1 MAGKCQFIPTTGPH
15 RDRIAALM
23 DDGQTRTAIEIHA
36 LLPDIRLKI
45 ISSTL
50 QRMTDAGE
58 LVKSGSNRSVTY
70 RLAEDVPVTVETG
83 PVEDGFALAR
93 AWRSVA
99 GRGRHA

>member
-1 MAGKCQFIPTTGPH
+1 MTPSPY
-15 RDRIAALM
+15 RDRIAELM
-23 DDGQTRTAIEIHA
+23 YDGAARTAAEIQQ
-36 LLPDIRLKI
+36 LMPDVRLKI

-70 RLAEDVPVTVETG
+70 RLAEDVPVIVETG
-83 PVEDGFALAR
+83 PVVDGFALAR

-99 GRGRHA
+99 GREESCA